1 LNTNWHNKHV
11 KHIQCIHIH
20 CTIMSKNFCCEL
32 SHTSNKDT
40 DDSTFSIR
48 HVSIIYLLLR
58 KSTTTNNPIFCTKS
72 HLYQLH
78 CLRNHYTTPTDNLT
92 YAIHSA
98 NETIYGQHP
107 GITGTS
113 PLTPT
118 HTLYNLQPRQYA
130 PNELVF
136 VLFYP

>member
-1 LNTNWHNKHV
+1 MAYVRLSV
-11 KHIQCIHIH
+11 GVGGALD
-20 CTIMSKNFCCEL
+20 MFEFEL
-32 SHTSNKDT
+32 
-40 DDSTFSIR
+40 FIR
-48 HVSIIYLLLR
+48 AR
-58 KSTTTNNPIFCTKS
+58 F
-72 HLYQLH
+72 
-78 CLRNHYTTPTDNLT
+78 RTDNLT

-130 PNELVF
+130 PNIM
-136 VLFYP
+136 YT